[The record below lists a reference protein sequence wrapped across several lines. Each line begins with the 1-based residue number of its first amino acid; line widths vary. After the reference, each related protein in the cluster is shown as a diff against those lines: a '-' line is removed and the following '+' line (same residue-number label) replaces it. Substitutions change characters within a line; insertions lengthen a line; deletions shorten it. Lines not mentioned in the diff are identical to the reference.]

1 MPFDGFDRHLDATQ
15 IQAFLDGELGESEPA
30 ARAHVDGCARCRS
43 EVEAWSGLLRTL
55 DGLEDLAPSE
65 GFAARVMARTH
76 MAHLSADRLQEYVE
90 GLLPRAAAES
100 VARHLSTCDACHGEA
115 RAWNDLFQSLSD
127 LPEFAPGDAF
137 ADRVLDRV
145 APEPRLGLVARLRR
159 RLAGGPRMAPSGG
172 HVAPERLQ
180 DFVEG
185 ILPRP
190 QMARVRAHLEACAH
204 CHAEAEAW
212 SGLLEGLSRVPRLS
226 PADGFA
232 DRVMA
237 RVQPRAA
244 VAVAPA
250 ARARTRFPDL
260 VSRLLPSTRRSW
272 AMASTLAMAPATAL
286 TVLGVYLFTRPQVT
300 PSSLLLYAWWN
311 VTEGLAWATAW
322 AGNALSGLP
331 LVARAQAVLVE
342 LAAAPSLMVGAA
354 FSFSLMTLLAVWV
367 LYRNV
372 LSPPV
377 ERRKYASVSI

>member
-30 ARAHVDGCARCRS
+30 ARAHLDGCARCRS
-43 EVEAWSGLLRTL
+43 EVEAWSSLLSTL
-55 DGLEDLAPSE
+55 DGIEELAPTE
-65 GFAARVMARTH
+65 GFASRVMARTH
-76 MAHLSADRLQEYVE
+76 MAHLSPDRLQEYVE

-100 VARHLSTCDACHGEA
+100 VARHLSTCDACHGETL
-115 RAWNDLFQSLSD
+115 AWSDLFRSLSD
-127 LPEFAPGDAF
+127 LPEFTPGDAF

-145 APEPRLGLVARLRR
+145 APEPRLGLVARMRR
-159 RLAGGPRMAPSGG
+159 RLSRRTAAAPSG
-172 HVAPERLQ
+172 HLAPERLQ

-185 ILPRP
+185 LLPRP
-190 QMARVRAHLEACAH
+190 QMARVRAHLESCAH

-212 SGLLEGLSRVPRLS
+212 SGLMAGLSRVPRLS

-250 ARARTRFPDL
+250 ARARTWLPEL
-260 VSRLLPSTRRSW
+260 VSGLLPSTRRSW
-272 AMASTLAMAPATAL
+272 AMASTVAMAPATAL

-311 VTEGLAWATAW
+311 VTEGVAWMTAW
-322 AGNALSGLP
+322 AGTALSGIP
-331 LVARAQAVLVE
+331 LVARAQAVLLE

-354 FSFSLMTLLAVWV
+354 FSFSVMTLLAVWV

>member
-1 MPFDGFDRHLDATQ
+1 MPFDEFDRHLDATR
-15 IQAFLDGELGESEPA
+15 IQAFLDGELGKSESA
-30 ARAHVDGCARCRS
+30 VQAHLDGCARCRS
-43 EVEAWSGLLRTL
+43 EVEAWSSLLRTL
-55 DGLEDLAPSE
+55 DGLEDLAPAE

-76 MAHLSADRLQEYVE
+76 MAHLPADRLQEYVE
-90 GLLPRAAAES
+90 GALPRAAAES

-115 RAWNDLFQSLSD
+115 QAWSALFESLSE
-127 LPEFAPGDAF
+127 LPRLSPAEAF

-145 APEPRLGLVARLRR
+145 SPEPRLGLAARLRR
-159 RLAGGPRMAPSGG
+159 RLGLGSPPRVSG
-172 HVAPERLQ
+172 HLSPERLQ
-180 DFVEG
+180 DFVDG

-190 QMARVRAHLEACAH
+190 QMARVRAHMDSCDH
-204 CHAEAEAW
+204 CRAESEAW
-212 SGLLEGLSRVPRLS
+212 AGLLGGLSRVPRLS
-226 PADGFA
+226 PTDGFA

-244 VAVAPA
+244 AAVAPA
-250 ARARTRFPDL
+250 ARTRAARLPEL

-300 PSSLLLYAWWN
+300 PSSLLVYAWWN
-311 VTEGLAWATAW
+311 LTEGIAWVAGR
-322 AGNALSGLP
+322 AGNALAGMP
-331 LVARAQAVLVE
+331 MWARAQAILTE
-342 LAAAPSLMVGAA
+342 LAAAPSLMVVAA
-354 FSFSLMTLLAVWV
+354 LSFSLMTLMAVWV